1 MLENGAATQNDS
13 MIVKVDEDPSNIMI
27 HLAIDT
33 EDMAKLEKEVFGPVL
48 KKWHP
53 VPIAVAVGTIHSC
66 FGIVLKQFLAKVSI
80 LTNEVVQV
88 LLAAGKLEKFLVQL
102 AVDDSEDGGGK
113 AALRDVV
120 PYEVDSIVGSLLKK
134 WTEERLRRGKDC
146 VDRAKEIEVRMISTA
161 VASTQLNSFVFV
173 FVL

>member
-1 MLENGAATQNDS
+1 

-27 HLAIDT
+27 HLANDT
-33 EDMAKLEKEVFGPVL
+33 EEMAKQGKEVFGPVL

-53 VPIAVAVGTIHSC
+53 VPIAVAVVTIHSC
-66 FGIVLKQFLAKVSI
+66 FGIVLKQFLAKVST

-102 AVDDSEDGGGK
+102 AVDDSEDGGK
-113 AALRDVV
+113 AALRDMV
-120 PYEVDSIVGSLLKK
+120 PYEVDSIVGILLKK
-134 WTEERLRRGKDC
+134 WIEERLRRGKDC

-161 VASTQLNSFVFV
+161 AASTLLKIHKCCNGWFFC
-173 FVL
+173 LAELDAGIK